1 MRDITTKI
9 QTRQGR
15 ELYLSIYIYYMH
27 SVEEK
32 AKAKAKA
39 TATEIGDHQQG
50 GRKKAY
56 RQTVKKKYC
65 RANET
70 RTKTKEIDT
79 EGDKKSRFFNTSKA

>member
-15 ELYLSIYIYYMH
+15 EPYLSIYIYYMH
-27 SVEEK
+27 SIEEK
-32 AKAKAKA
+32 AKAKATA

-56 RQTVKKKYC
+56 RQTVKNKCC
-65 RANET
+65 RVNET
-70 RTKTKEIDT
+70 HTHQNKRN
-79 EGDKKSRFFNTSKA
+79 RYVR